1 MGYAATKPRQ
11 GGAVADVE
19 VLIPQDVE
27 RESPGKVAQVDLR
40 IRVHVVEKD
49 GTTTATQPR
58 ALLLGG
64 LSGDATQRVLREHP
78 SVEWVHSFAAGV
90 EHLLPQLGD
99 YQGTVTNSAGLHGEP
114 IAEWVILMLL
124 THAKQLPL
132 LLEHHRNHEWQ
143 SERGEELGGKTL
155 GIVGAGGI
163 GGAIARRALGLDMEV
178 IGTRSSGEPTEHI
191 ATMYKPDQFHEML
204 PRCDYVVVATPLTSQ
219 TTGLIGEPELRAMR
233 DSAVILNIARGK
245 VIQTDALLR
254 ALTEGWIAGAYL
266 DVTDPEPLPADHP
279 LWTAPGAVITA
290 HTSGHSPRTTER
302 VVDFF
307 CQNLRL
313 WLDGQPLRNMVD
325 REREY

>member
-1 MGYAATKPRQ
+1 M
-11 GGAVADVE
+11 ADVE

-27 RESPGKVAQVDLR
+27 QESPGKVAQVDER
-40 IRVHVVEKD
+40 IRVHVVEED
-49 GTTTATQPR
+49 GTNTATAPR

-64 LSGDATQRVLREHP
+64 LSGEATRRVLGEHP

-90 EHLLPQLGD
+90 EHLLPRLGD
-99 YQGTVTNSAGLHGEP
+99 YKGLVTNSAGVHGEP
-114 IAEWVILMLL
+114 IAEWVIMMLL
-124 THAKQLPL
+124 AHSKQLPR
-132 LLEHHRNHEWQ
+132 LLEHHRSQEWE

-163 GGAIARRALGLDMEV
+163 GGAIARRARGLDIEV
-178 IGTRSSGEPTEHI
+178 IGTRTSGEPTEHI
-191 ATMYKPDQFHEML
+191 ATMYTPDQLHEML
-204 PRCDYVVVATPLTSQ
+204 PDCDFVVIATPLTSQ
-219 TTGLIGEPELRAMR
+219 TTGLIGEPELRVMR
-233 DSAVILNIARGK
+233 DSAAILNIARGK

-279 LWTAPGAVITA
+279 LWTAPGAIITA
-290 HTSGHSPRTTER
+290 HTSGHSPRSTGR
-302 VVDFF
+302 VIDFF

-313 WLDGQPLRNMVD
+313 WLDSAPLQNVVD